1 MYYRVVTQFQD
12 QLQPNKQNMQQKF
25 KSMEDV
31 ITTLTT
37 ELEAVKE
44 AAAKMKKVKMTT
56 EVSVSVFIS
65 SLNHIPKEGDQSKNL

>member
-1 MYYRVVTQFQD
+1 
-12 QLQPNKQNMQQKF
+12 
-25 KSMEDV
+25 MEDV